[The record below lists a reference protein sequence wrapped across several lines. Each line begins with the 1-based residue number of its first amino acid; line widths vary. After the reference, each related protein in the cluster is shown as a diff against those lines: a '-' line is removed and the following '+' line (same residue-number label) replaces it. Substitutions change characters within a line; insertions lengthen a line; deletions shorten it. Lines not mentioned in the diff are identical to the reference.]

1 MTKMTNR
8 TQEQK
13 EIKILKAL
21 VHAQDRMIRGYK
33 IGTPTLP
40 EWVFEA
46 FNTARLFYKVHNISE
61 I

>member
-1 MTKMTNR
+1 MTKL

-21 VHAQDRMIRGYK
+21 VHAQCKMIQNYRVGMHCIPESAFKGFADAKRFYK
-33 IGTPTLP
+33 IQ
-40 EWVFEA
+40 V
-46 FNTARLFYKVHNISE
+46 VSE